1 MAIHACGHVATGLV
15 NELFSREGDRGVQ
28 FRPMA
33 SSPKHPAG
41 PAMTLGNMAGRACI
55 TSLCGERSHEGPSDK
70 LQ

>member
-33 SSPKHPAG
+33 SSPKHPPG
-41 PAMTLGNMAGRACI
+41 PAMTLGNMRRQGVHHLIVRRAFA
-55 TSLCGERSHEGPSDK
+55 
-70 LQ
+70 